1 MKILKLLLLLFVYP
15 QKVCEASNAA
25 CDSYELDNILKGVK

>member
-1 MKILKLLLLLFVYP
+1 MKFFKLLLLLFVYP

-25 CDSYELDNILKGVK
+25 CDSCDLDNILKGVK